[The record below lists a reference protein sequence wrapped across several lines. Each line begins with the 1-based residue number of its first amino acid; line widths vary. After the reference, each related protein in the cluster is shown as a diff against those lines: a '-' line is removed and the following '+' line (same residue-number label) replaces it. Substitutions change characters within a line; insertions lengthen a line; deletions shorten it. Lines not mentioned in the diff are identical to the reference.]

1 MAVTYENGKISN
13 LVGMKK
19 WLLPT
24 EISNPEIWKV
34 RRKWYH
40 PLK

>member
-24 EISNPEIWKV
+24 EVRNRGIW
-34 RRKWYH
+34 
-40 PLK
+40 